1 MRAQNGKIELIYIYI
16 YSYMA
21 DLPKVPPKKK
31 SSKKPPP
38 EPPVEGVE
46 GAILVCS

>member
-1 MRAQNGKIELIYIYI
+1 
-16 YSYMA
+16 MA